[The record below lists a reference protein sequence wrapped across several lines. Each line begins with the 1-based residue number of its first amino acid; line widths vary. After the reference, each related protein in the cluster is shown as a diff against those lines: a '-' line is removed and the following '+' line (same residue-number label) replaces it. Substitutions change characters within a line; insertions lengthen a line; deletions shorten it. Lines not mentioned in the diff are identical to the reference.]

1 MLTNR
6 IISATANAY
15 LDAVAREVDQ
25 GQYHIKYRGV
35 FVDDIMKLEDHKYV
49 IYLAY
54 LNDEEIRTEGMTVG
68 ELVSLMGDFSV
79 VIE

>member
-1 MLTNR
+1 
-6 IISATANAY
+6 
-15 LDAVAREVDQ
+15 
-25 GQYHIKYRGV
+25 
-35 FVDDIMKLEDHKYV
+35 MKLEDHRYV